1 MNKITKYGIGI
12 IVALYV
18 SLIYNAQL
26 TFAIFLAN
34 MTVDLIITN
43 DVISNFGEEEFMKM
57 FPQSVEDMCELF
69 LLSVLKGSIN
79 TCLIVMFFHII
90 QTIYG

>member
-1 MNKITKYGIGI
+1 MNKVTKYGIGI

-34 MTVDLIITN
+34 IVADLIITDN
-43 DVISNFGEEEFMKM
+43 MIRNFGEEEFMKM
-57 FPQSVEDMCELF
+57 FPQSFEDICELF

-79 TCLIVMFFHII
+79 TCLIVIFFHII